1 MLKWFCLSRTR
12 HMKLCSEDSCNY
24 PCCNL
29 RRKVSDMFRDLKN
42 NVNLAKDLWF
52 PDSNRLSIA
61 LRRYR
66 NHMKHLHS
74 WRFMTFFNNI
84 WLCLPL
90 SHICKCCATALEGRY
105 YWHGHGE
112 GGFSWLVQRNG
123 LSSCRGQ
130 EKLDAFIKALD
141 QFASSWGHCE
151 SLAPFSEPWT
161 LSGLRSIF
169 RGKKR
174 ASLIYAD
181 FCFFF
186 FGISLILLAIVLVLS
201 SLSISPIR
209 DLDSFTDDP
218 RGGSRGAIRCRC
230 SILTESE
237 LRRRLRKKSTDVG
250 RVWQSV
256 IKCNTAW
263 K

>member
-186 FGISLILLAIVLVLS
+186 WDFSDSSCNCTSIVIFVHFTNPWPGLVYWRPS
-201 SLSISPIR
+201 GRKSWSDTVPMQH
-209 DLDSFTDDP
+209 LDGKRVTSQTSKKVDW
-218 RGGSRGAIRCRC
+218 CRP
-230 SILTESE
+230 
-237 LRRRLRKKSTDVG
+237 
-250 RVWQSV
+250 SV
-256 IKCNTAW
+256 TKCD
-263 K
+263 KV